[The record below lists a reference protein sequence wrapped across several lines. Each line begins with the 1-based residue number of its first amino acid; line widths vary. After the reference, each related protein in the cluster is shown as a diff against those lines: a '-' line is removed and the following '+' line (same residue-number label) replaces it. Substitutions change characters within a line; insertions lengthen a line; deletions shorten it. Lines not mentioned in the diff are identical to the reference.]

1 MATSTSSGN
10 SVEPATARFTKVGTT
25 TDTLT
30 GRGGLAL
37 FSRYLRNIGI
47 FEHLERLF
55 GPLRKSAKGIPVS
68 ALFHQ
73 LFCFLVDGTSRHL
86 VYFDELKADEGY
98 ARTVETEPTE
108 MASSHQIKRFFAKF
122 DWGRIWVF
130 RYLLHRLFLWQLKQ
144 AEPEVV
150 IFGLDPV
157 VLNNNDARARQG
169 VQPTYK
175 KVKGFQP
182 LQLTWGPFVVDA
194 IFRGGKK
201 QGNAGDVAGKTVRRA
216 VRFVRKH
223 YREDVPIVV
232 ALDNGFFD
240 QKLFRLFEE
249 LGIGYTCTGNLYDD
263 VVALAEERAPEAWS
277 RYDNGRQEWKYFEFG
292 NRRKSWKKTG
302 WRRTFY
308 TRPHYEN
315 DGQRLLPFA
324 RPDRVIYTNLGQ
336 GGEIDARLEA
346 VGRADLL
353 RPTRIIEVHHGR
365 GRDELVHR
373 ALKDFRAEQLPFKR
387 FKANAAF
394 YYTVM
399 VAFFL
404 YETFKRDVSDE
415 VLPATSYPTRFR
427 RQVLDFAAKIVRT
440 SGETILRVTEATW
453 KRLRIGELWDRTA
466 DPPRFAWA

>member
-1 MATSTSSGN
+1 MAPSTSSGN
-10 SVEPATARFTKVGTT
+10 SADPASAPFTKVDTT
-25 TDTLT
+25 PDTLS

-37 FSRYLRNIGI
+37 FSRYVRKVGI

-55 GPLRKSAKGIPVS
+55 GPLRKSAKGLEVS

-86 VYFDELKADEGY
+86 VYFDELKSDEGY

-122 DWGRIWVF
+122 KWGRIWVF
-130 RYLLHRLFLWQLKQ
+130 RYLLQRLFLWQLER
-144 AEPEVV
+144 AEPDVV
-150 IFGLDPV
+150 LLGLDTMPMD
-157 VLNNNDARARQG
+157 NNDARVREG

-175 KVKGFQP
+175 KFMGFQP
-182 LQLTWGPFVVDA
+182 LQLLWEGFVIDA
-194 IFRGGKK
+194 LFRGGKK
-201 QGNAGDVAGKTVRRA
+201 QGNAGDVAGKMVRRA

-223 YREDVPIVV
+223 YRQEVPIVV

-263 VVALAEERAPEAWS
+263 LTDRAREMPPEAWS

-292 NRRKSWKKTG
+292 NRRKSWKKRG
-302 WRRTFY
+302 WRRSFY
-308 TRPHYEN
+308 TRPHYEKS
-315 DGQRLLPFA
+315 GQGLLTFA

-336 GGEIDARLEA
+336 GGEIDERLEA
-346 VGRADLL
+346 VGRADLT
-353 RPTRIIEVHHGR
+353 RPERIIETHHAR

-373 ALKDFRAEQLPFKR
+373 ALKDFRAEQLPFRR

-404 YETFKRDVSDE
+404 YETFKRDVTE
-415 VLPATSYPTRFR
+415 PVLPPTSYPTRFR

-440 SGETILRVTEATW
+440 GGQTILRVTEATW
-453 KRLRIGELWDRTA
+453 ERLRIAELWKRTA
-466 DPPRFAWA
+466 DPPRFAWV